1 MSYFGRKNNP
11 LSCYEVKTSAKHQ
24 RVNSWF
30 SCDVITIKISG
41 AYGLMQGDTRTIFSF
56 FLPRTFEQ
64 IEDTIFFVSHFVSF
78 VVKKKFKMTA
88 SNPLPT
94 LIAKLHNPKVFRKY
108 PR

>member
-30 SCDVITIKISG
+30 SG